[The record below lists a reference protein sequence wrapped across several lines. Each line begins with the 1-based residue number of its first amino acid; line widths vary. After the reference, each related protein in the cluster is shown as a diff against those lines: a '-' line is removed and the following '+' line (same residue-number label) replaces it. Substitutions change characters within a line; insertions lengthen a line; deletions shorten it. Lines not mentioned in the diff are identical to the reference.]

1 MRGNSKFCV
10 LSCFWQEYSWNLSV
24 INLKQKIKVE
34 AFAVFLL
41 LLTNLQKRSYY
52 IIKLHSKQVLHHLL
66 PVMVES
72 LQLEKRQEKKK
83 KQKNRNVALVPWH
96 QLCCWITDSLFFLL
110 CDYCPY
116 SIIRYGVITCNLLW
130 NPILLLLMRLCS
142 GFFS

>member
-83 KQKNRNVALVPWH
+83 NKKTGMWLLSLGISSVAGSLKAYFSSCVTTARTVLLGTVLLH
-96 QLCCWITDSLFFLL
+96 VICCGTLFCYF
-110 CDYCPY
+110 
-116 SIIRYGVITCNLLW
+116 
-130 NPILLLLMRLCS
+130 
-142 GFFS
+142 

>member
-52 IIKLHSKQVLHHLL
+52 IIKLYSKQVLHHLL
-66 PVMVES
+66 SVMVES
-72 LQLEKRQEKKK
+72 LQLEKQQEGKKK
-83 KQKNRNVALVPWH
+83 KLGISSVAGSLKAYFSSCVTTAH
-96 QLCCWITDSLFFLL
+96 TVLLGTVLLHVICCGTLFCCF
-110 CDYCPY
+110 
-116 SIIRYGVITCNLLW
+116 
-130 NPILLLLMRLCS
+130 
-142 GFFS
+142 